1 MNGVLPGDLQV
12 RPKSGASVWIAEATG
27 THALEVTQSGVY
39 FGSASASNVLLNGD
53 DLAASILGIGTT
65 PGAGA
70 SNVLGVHVAPGG
82 EIGTAK
88 LGGIL
93 GPDKG
98 GTGRSTNSAGLALA
112 VASDGTLGGVSGLR
126 PAAGG
131 LDVQGGVSVAGTAV
145 LGEDGTVCGRSLL
158 DLHRG
163 SPPSA
168 SASVSGASIAWSA
181 TDRDG
186 DLRRVAVRYRRGGGS
201 YTPEEVRDLPDD
213 WYAVDEGAHEAVFVA
228 PAASSP
234 WSPPYFE
241 FFKDKAGLVPRSA
254 FRLRAGGKYRFER
267 AAGAGDAHPFWI
279 GDSVSADFSGF
290 PIDAT
295 PGRGRA
301 AGGLLGTGSNEFIQ
315 FYIPRSFSGDI
326 YYFCTTH
333 SSMRAAFRLD
343 PASLEPRGDPVAS
356 LSGLFDASGRLAGD
370 LAFVVAEDAA
380 GNLSDPAVAAIV

>member
-27 THALEVTQSGVY
+27 THAVKVTQSGVY
-39 FGSASASNVLLNGD
+39 FGSASASNVVLDGD
-53 DLAASILGIGTT
+53 NLAASILGIGLR
-65 PGAGA
+65 PGVGAG
-70 SNVLGVHVAPGG
+70 NVLGVHVAPGG
-82 EIGTAK
+82 EIGTSK

-93 GPDKG
+93 SPDKG
-98 GTGRSTNSAGLALA
+98 GTGRSTHPAGLALA

-126 PAAGG
+126 PAPGG

-168 SASVSGASIAWSA
+168 SASVSGAAIAWSA

-186 DLRRVAVRYRRGGGS
+186 DLRRVAVRYRRGGGI
-201 YTPEEVRDLPDD
+201 YTREEVRDLPDD
-213 WYAVDEGAHEAVFVA
+213 WYAVDEGAYEAVFVA
-228 PAASSP
+228 PAYSAF
-234 WSPPYFE
+234 SPPYYD
-241 FFKDKAGLVPRSA
+241 FFKDKAGLMPRSA
-254 FRLRAGGKYRFER
+254 FRLRSGGKYRFER

-279 GDSVSADFSGF
+279 GDSASADFSGF
-290 PIDAT
+290 PIEAT

-301 AGGLLGTGSNEFIQ
+301 AGGLIGTGSNEFIQ
-315 FYIPRSFSGDI
+315 FSIPRSFSGNI
-326 YYFCTTH
+326 YYFCTVH

-356 LSGLFDASGRLAGD
+356 LSGFFDASDRLAGD

>member
-27 THALEVTQSGVY
+27 THAVKVTPSGVY
-39 FGSASASNVLLNGD
+39 FGSASASNVVLDGD
-53 DLAASILGIGTT
+53 DLADSILGIGLR
-65 PGAGA
+65 PGVGAG
-70 SNVLGVHVAPGG
+70 NVLGVHVAPGG
-82 EIGTAK
+82 EIGTAR

-98 GTGRSTNSAGLALA
+98 GTGRSTHSAGLALA
-112 VASDGTLGGVSGLR
+112 VASDGTLGGVPGLR
-126 PAAGG
+126 PVPGG
-131 LDVQGGVSVAGTAV
+131 LDVQGGVSVAGAVV

-163 SPPSA
+163 SPPWVD
-168 SASVSGASIAWSA
+168 ASVSGRSVSWSA
-181 TDRDG
+181 SDRDG
-186 DLRRVAVRYRRGGGS
+186 DLRRVAVRYLRGGGS
-201 YTPEEVRDLPDD
+201 YTREEVRDLPDD
-213 WYAVDEGAHEAVFVA
+213 WYAVDEGAYEAVFVA

-234 WSPPYFE
+234 WSPPYFD
-241 FFKDKAGLVPRSA
+241 FFKDKAGLKPRSA
-254 FRLRAGGKYRFER
+254 FRLRAGGKYRFEL
-267 AAGAGDAHPFWI
+267 AVGAGNGHPFWI
-279 GDSVSADFSGF
+279 GDSVSAAFSGF
-290 PIDAT
+290 PIEAT
-295 PGRGRA
+295 PGRGYA
-301 AGGLLGTGSNEFIQ
+301 SGGLLGTGSNEFIQ
-315 FYIPRSFSGDI
+315 FSIPRSFSGNI

-380 GNLSDPAVAAIV
+380 GNLNDPAVVAIV